1 MNKLGLVVKTDDTKI
16 VRSNEEQA
24 AGKTLGEK
32 IRTLINEN
40 LTEIGAK
47 IVQGKPYVKKN
58 GQTVIP
64 YTVQGT
70 LNMGALTF
78 DDGSGPAQTHD
89 WYLNF
94 AASIPTEGG
103 PTPVAN
109 VVAVAPVRAM
119 TIAEARK
126 LAAQGHK

>member
-1 MNKLGLVVKTDDTKI
+1 MHKLGLVIKTDDTKI
-16 VRSNEEQA
+16 VRTPEEQA
-24 AGKTLGEK
+24 NGKLLGAK
-32 IRTLINEN
+32 IVALIQEH

-47 IVQGKPYVKKN
+47 VVQGKPYEKKN
-58 GQTVIP
+58 GTQVIP

-70 LNMGALTF
+70 INMPALTF
-78 DDGSGPAQTHD
+78 DDGSGDAKTHD

-103 PTPVAN
+103 PTVAATN
-109 VVAVAPVRAM
+109 VAPVRAM

-126 LAAQGHK
+126 LALGHK